1 ILRVSMPYSISTADA
16 AVSNLTI
23 TFPKTHRRIPTGNVT
38 LQPIIAAFGAT
49 ELEYE
54 LTIDPATTPSPE
66 DNKID
71 VAFDVVHFIDTSK
84 TPAVSVTK
92 TNVEKAGNIYNAA
105 NINELIEDMRD
116 SLKKSVAVAKNSDE
130 KPIFAGL
137 NIAVPSG
144 GGGKT
149 EGNAD

>member
-1 ILRVSMPYSISTADA
+1 MNLRFARPLLQVAMITIGVSFLANAQEPKNKEATAAPQYGIAAVRLMMERPDLGALTNHRILRVSMPYSISTADA

-71 VAFDVVHFIDTSK
+71 VAFD
-84 TPAVSVTK
+84 
-92 TNVEKAGNIYNAA
+92 
-105 NINELIEDMRD
+105 
-116 SLKKSVAVAKNSDE
+116 
-130 KPIFAGL
+130 
-137 NIAVPSG
+137 
-144 GGGKT
+144 
-149 EGNAD
+149 

>member
-1 ILRVSMPYSISTADA
+1 
-16 AVSNLTI
+16 
-23 TFPKTHRRIPTGNVT
+23 
-38 LQPIIAAFGAT
+38 
-49 ELEYE
+49 
-54 LTIDPATTPSPE
+54 PATTPSPE

-149 EGNAD
+149 EGNADISFNRTLYSSDIRTPALFDQLNFGFHLKKGTENLADP